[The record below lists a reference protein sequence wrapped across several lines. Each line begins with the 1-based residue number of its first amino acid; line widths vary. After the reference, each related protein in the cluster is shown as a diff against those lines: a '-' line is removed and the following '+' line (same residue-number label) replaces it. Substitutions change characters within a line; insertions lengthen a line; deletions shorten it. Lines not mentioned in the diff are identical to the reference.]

1 MKRIA
6 SLAAPF
12 AAALLLGAAPGFAQT
27 APVPGQE
34 FLLQWDLDGDGGVT
48 LSEARER
55 RGDIFTMF
63 DANEDDT
70 YSVAEI
76 AMIDE
81 HKEMERE
88 AGKGPGHQMPEGMG
102 QGPGKRQGQGRN
114 AMRSGHDIPTAEGL
128 RAFDANGDGVI
139 SRAEFVGGTDQWF
152 AMRDRNGDGVLT
164 KADFGPRS

>member
-63 DANEDDT
+63 DENEDDA
-70 YSVAEI
+70 YSAAEI

-81 HKEMERE
+81 HKAMERA
-88 AGKGPGHQMPEGMG
+88 AGKDPGHQMPEGMG
-102 QGPGKRQGQGRN
+102 QGPGERQGQGR
-114 AMRSGHDIPTAEGL
+114 AMRSGHDVPAAEGL

-139 SRAEFVGGTDQWF
+139 SRVEFVGGTDWWF

-164 KADFGPRS
+164 SADFGPRT